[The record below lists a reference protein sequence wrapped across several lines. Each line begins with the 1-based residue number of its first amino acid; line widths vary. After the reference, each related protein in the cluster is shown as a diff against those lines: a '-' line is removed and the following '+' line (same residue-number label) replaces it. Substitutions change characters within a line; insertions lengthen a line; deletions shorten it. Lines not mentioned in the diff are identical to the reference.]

1 MMRLWLAFA
10 FLNAGGRI
18 ATPQPAKRTSWTMLT
33 LRPPRLARLATVLF
47 APHAQRPTLGHLQV
61 RQQQA
66 RQCSTKFAE
75 ISIDRSA
82 LHNDDQSAS
91 ASGPSVPREPETP
104 LATELKTLIGMRGPI
119 TVAEYMTQALGHP
132 QHGYYMRK
140 VGGGDRHHSYV
151 IDDVTT
157 TLTCASSMYVYDR
170 TCSAR
175 TATLPHHLRS
185 ARCSASWSA
194 SGRLYAGCCA
204 QGHR

>member
-1 MMRLWLAFA
+1 
-10 FLNAGGRI
+10 
-18 ATPQPAKRTSWTMLT
+18 MLT

-140 VGGGDRHHSYV
+140 VGGGTA
-151 IDDVTT
+151 TT
-157 TLTCASSMYVYDR
+157 RTSSM
-170 TCSAR
+170 TSPQLSPAR
-175 TATLPHHLRS
+175 LPCMCTTGRVRQGRRLHHITRDQPDVRRAGRHLVDCTLGVVPRATVD
-185 ARCSASWSA
+185 
-194 SGRLYAGCCA
+194 
-204 QGHR
+204 